1 MLAWKGLTNESR
13 NREEQRE
20 HRKLNLNDSRGFIVL
35 ETLFRFQGSPRGKLC
50 MLTEGNI
57 W

>member
-1 MLAWKGLTNESR
+1 MLVWKGLTNESR

-50 MLTEGNI
+50 MFSEGNI